1 MRRVSESVLKGDHGC
16 KAGDAGAI
24 AAALSVSGRFR
35 VMGGS
40 SAWTADAITQITI
53 TVAAVLLW
61 AIISSCNGIGDEQP
75 DIHIAERTGLA
86 VPASLMSSKRARFPS

>member
-75 DIHIAERTGLA
+75 DIHIRTDRPRRPCFSYVQKTGKSA
-86 VPASLMSSKRARFPS
+86 H